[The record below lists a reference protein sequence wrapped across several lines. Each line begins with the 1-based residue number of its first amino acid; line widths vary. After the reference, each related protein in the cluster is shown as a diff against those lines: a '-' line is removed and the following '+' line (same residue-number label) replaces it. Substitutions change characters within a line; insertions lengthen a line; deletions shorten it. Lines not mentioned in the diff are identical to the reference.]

1 MSLKVSMAN
10 AAVGTY
16 LRTLREAR
24 RLTREALADMVGT
37 SVSQL
42 VRIEAGEQD
51 TRGSLLA
58 RIIAAVRG
66 SAADVQSLLINPDAS
81 ESDGQ
86 RLAQA
91 TLDGVRAA
99 GLTADELQSPE
110 DVEMLMQFLREEL
123 SGYPLEERRR
133 IESAVQGLLAGFRIG
148 RSESAARP
156 PGTSDERE

>member
-1 MSLKVSMAN
+1 MAN
-10 AAVGTY
+10 PAVGTY

-24 RLTREALADMVGT
+24 RLTRESLADLVGT

-66 SAADVQSLLINPDAS
+66 SAADVHALLINPEAT
-81 ESDGQ
+81 EADGQ
-86 RLAQA
+86 RLAEVALETMQ
-91 TLDGVRAA
+91 AA
-99 GLTADELQSPE
+99 GLSADEFQSPE
-110 DVEMLMQFLREEL
+110 DVDAFMRFLREEL
-123 SGYPLEERRR
+123 ASFSLEERRR

-148 RSESAARP
+148 KSETAAKQSEVP
-156 PGTSDERE
+156 DERA